1 MRYSVLG
8 ARLAMQV
15 IAPERP
21 EATSE
26 EKGTIE
32 HEAIKKIVR
41 ENWQKEI
48 REKKNAREL
57 IGMLEVHAQN
67 IRNILGSFDYES
79 TCMGNITA
87 NAKFMKSSEVK
98 EYTRIIEA
106 LATGYSYT
114 CSKETLA
121 LLLSGLT
128 QLSRDAK
135 AARKYLDL
143 FIENAKRKEFISSGR
158 AEKLKAN
165 QELLLFEL
173 KNNEASLF
181 RIFRKKRILLLRRR
195 VDRLGKSMNRHGERA
210 KRYAAITQRVREVAN
225 EIK

>member
-1 MRYSVLG
+1 MPT
-8 ARLAMQV
+8 QV
-15 IAPERP
+15 IAPEGQ
-21 EATSE
+21 ATKSE
-26 EKGTIE
+26 ENHNME

-48 REKKNAREL
+48 HEKKNAREL
-57 IGMLEVHAQN
+57 MGLLEGHAQN
-67 IRNILGSFDYES
+67 IRNILGSLDYES

-106 LATGYSYT
+106 LAVGYSYT
-114 CSKETLA
+114 YSKETLA

-135 AARKYLDL
+135 AARKHLDL
-143 FIENAKRKEFISSGR
+143 FIETAKKRELISSGR

-173 KNNEASLF
+173 KNNEASIF
-181 RIFRKKRILLLRRR
+181 RIFRKRKILLLRRR
-195 VDRLGKSMNRHGERA
+195 IDRLGKSVNRHGERA
-210 KRYAAITQRVREVAN
+210 KRYMAITRRVREVAG
-225 EIK
+225 ETK